1 MSKASTRDRINTAVV
16 FALRDCRLKAG
27 VSMNRLA
34 EASGLSPAM
43 ISFVERELRK
53 PTLDTLL
60 RIAEALKVDLW
71 QVLREATLAAKSH
84 SA

>member
-1 MSKASTRDRINTAVV
+1 VAKSSTRDRINSAVV
-16 FALRDCRLKAG
+16 RLLRTHRMKVG
-27 VSMNRLA
+27 MSMNRLA

-60 RIAEALKVDLW
+60 RIAEALNVKLW
-71 QVLREATLAAKSH
+71 VVLQEAMDAAGK
-84 SA
+84 A